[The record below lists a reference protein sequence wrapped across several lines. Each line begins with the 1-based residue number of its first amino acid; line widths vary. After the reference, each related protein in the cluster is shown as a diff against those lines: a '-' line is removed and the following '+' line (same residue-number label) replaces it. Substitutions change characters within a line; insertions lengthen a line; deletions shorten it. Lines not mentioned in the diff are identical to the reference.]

1 MKFACEFE
9 IFAFMASN
17 PRNIGKM
24 SDGSGEIKVFQ
35 AHFDSFR
42 PNPLKF

>member
-1 MKFACEFE
+1 MKFACEFK
-9 IFAFMASN
+9 IMAFGTSN
-17 PRNIGKM
+17 LMNFRKPHVCK
-24 SDGSGEIKVFQ
+24 GEIKVFQ